1 MMPVGVGMLVAML
14 SGLVLMFL
22 PVMAMGTSLVAMLML
37 MLVFVGAAHLGFT
50 SLVIFLYKR

>member
-37 MLVFVGAAHLGFT
+37 MLVFVMATHLRLT
-50 SLVIFLYKR
+50 SFFLRIV

>member
-1 MMPVGVGMLVAML
+1 MMPVGVSMLVAML

-22 PVMAMGTSLVAMLML
+22 PVMAMATSLVAMLML

-50 SLVIFLYKR
+50 SLVIFTL